1 MEILWFLII
10 GGIAGWVAGEIYR
23 GEGFGLVGNI
33 IVGIVGALVGG
44 FLFRS
49 LGVEVYGTIGNIVMA
64 VVGAVVFLFLIGL
77 MRRTA

>member
-10 GGIAGWVAGEIYR
+10 GAVAGWIAGELYR

-33 IVGIVGALVGG
+33 VVGVVGALVGG

-49 LGVEVYGTIGNIVMA
+49 LGIAAYGTIGNIVMA
-64 VVGAVVFLFLIGL
+64 VVGAVIFLFLLGL